1 MIVRKVSMIV
11 CFMMLLVST
20 SFAAPGVGK
29 GAGRPHVDSVV
40 RRSKEQVEGSEKKE
54 NRPSIEEA
62 SLEKLQRSQAERST
76 LSKLE
81 ISREQMKSL
90 VRYFKQNSKDY
101 SSFQRLIEAAHVA
114 KTSEDSLV
122 LKNYFQLLAFSGG
135 EFHLSPSVLEE
146 RLTAWPSATKQHLG
160 IVLESAAEYARS
172 GSVVTREDAFKAA
185 LKKFGLDS
193 DYQKKC
199 RKN

>member
-20 SFAAPGVGK
+20 SFAAPGVGR
-29 GAGRPHVDSVV
+29 GAGRPHVDSVGS
-40 RRSKEQVEGSEKKE
+40 SKDQNEVSSKKE
-54 NRPSIEEA
+54 SRPSMEGA
-62 SLEKLQRSQAERST
+62 SLEKLQRSQAEDST

-101 SSFQRLIEAAHVA
+101 SSFQRLIQAAHDA
-114 KTSEDSLV
+114 KTSEDRLV
-122 LKNYFQLLAFSGG
+122 LRNYFQLLAFSGG

-160 IVLESAAEYARS
+160 IVLESAAENARS
-172 GSVVTREDAFKAA
+172 GSAVTREDAFKAA

-199 RKN
+199 RRN